1 LVLIVSLIRGQQA
14 HQAISWPPFTV
25 LHILAI
31 GAAAV
36 AALAPTPAG
45 IVERVYSTGL
55 YAVMQPR
62 VTGATNL
69 IPVSLLDFSIGV
81 VCFGW
86 LYATVGDFRRRG
98 GWLRVATRLVLRT
111 AALAAWLYLAFLAV
125 WGLNYR
131 RVPLAS
137 KLQFD
142 SGAVSSDATRA
153 LAIRAIDR
161 VNASYEAAHRDRAD
175 TVTAIDGRLADA
187 FADVQRD
194 LGARRLARPGVPKRT
209 LLDLYF
215 RRAAVDGMTDPYFLE
230 TLVARDLL
238 PIEQP
243 IVVAHEWSHLA
254 GYADESEANFV
265 GWLTCIRAGDDASYS
280 GWLFLYGEIVA
291 ALGVADRRSLPELA
305 PGPRADRRAIA
316 DRVRRNVSPRLSTA
330 GWIVYDRYLK
340 ANRVEAGAASY
351 AEVVRLVI
359 GTRFGAE
366 WSGVAGRK

>member
-1 LVLIVSLIRGQQA
+1 MFLGVSLIRGPLAQQA
-14 HQAISWPPFTV
+14 NNWPRFTV

-45 IVERVYSTGL
+45 FVERVYSTGI
-55 YAVMQPR
+55 YALIQPH

-69 IPVSLLDFSIGV
+69 IPVSLLDAGLVV
-81 VCFGW
+81 VCLGW
-86 LYATVGDFRRRG
+86 LYRGSVDLRRRRG
-98 GWLRVATRLVLRT
+98 WITTALRLILRT
-111 AALAAWLYLAFLAV
+111 AALAAWLYLAFLAA

-137 KLQFD
+137 KLQYD
-142 SGAVSSDATRA
+142 AGAVSSGAART
-153 LAIRAIDR
+153 LAVRAIDR
-161 VNASYEAAHRDRAD
+161 VNELYEAAHRAGVDM
-175 TVTAIDGRLADA
+175 TTAIDGPLADA
-187 FADVQRD
+187 FAGVQRD

-238 PIEQP
+238 PVERP

-254 GYADESEANFV
+254 GYADESDANFV
-265 GWLTCIRAGDDASYS
+265 GWLTCIRAGDDAAYS

-291 ALGVADRRSLPELA
+291 ALDAADRRSLPELG

-316 DRVRRNVSPRLSTA
+316 DRFRRNVSPRLSTA

-340 ANRVEAGAASY
+340 ANRVAAGAASY

-359 GTRFGAE
+359 GTRFGAA
-366 WSGVAGRK
+366 WSGVAGSR